1 MTTAELISPADFWGP
16 FEAYSYSAFRLGTL
30 QSYGGSGED
39 DDLVAFAAGRPRP
52 RTRGRD
58 RWTEL
63 LVSAHHAGRLQQ
75 RVHVVREPLNSYLEY
90 ELTWQYEP
98 NVAAGEE
105 IGIIPVTDSEWPPD
119 LPVCDF
125 WLFDSSALY
134 MMIYEDDG
142 TWAGAQPV
150 TDPARIVQACRWR
163 DAALYHATPWAEYID
178 SHPELKRH
186 LAQ

>member
-1 MTTAELISPADFWGP
+1 MTTVELIAPADFWTP
-16 FEAYSYSAFRLGTL
+16 FGTYSYSVFRLETL

-39 DDLVAFAAGRPRP
+39 EDLVAFATGRPRP
-52 RTRGRD
+52 QTQGRD
-58 RWTEL
+58 QWTEL
-63 LVSAHHAGRLQQ
+63 LTGAHRAGKRQQ
-75 RVHVVREPLNSYLEY
+75 RVHVVREPLSDYLEY
-90 ELTWQYEP
+90 ELTWQYGP
-98 NVAAGEE
+98 NAAAGEE
-105 IGIIPVTDSEWPPD
+105 IGIIPVTGSEWPPD
-119 LPVCDF
+119 LPGYDF
-125 WLFDSSALY
+125 WLFDSSVLY

-163 DAALYHATPWAEYID
+163 DAALYHAMPWGAYID